1 MTFIIT
7 IMKKV
12 IKVCCLDTIRIY
24 LVLMLKWN
32 SPPVTDIDDQGL
44 PQSAMV
50 YQGLIISLVT
60 IRTAQYFLSMCF
72 NYIQTSEHLKFGM
85 ILPVFMHFEPL
96 DILLSILLRV
106 IYCFTW
112 WLFCYMKW
120 HLASFSET
128 MLHVVV
134 F

>member
-1 MTFIIT
+1 M
-7 IMKKV
+7 
-12 IKVCCLDTIRIY
+12 
-24 LVLMLKWN
+24 
-32 SPPVTDIDDQGL
+32 TDIDDQGL

-96 DILLSILLRV
+96 DILLGILLHV
-106 IYCFTW
+106 IYCFT
-112 WLFCYMKW
+112 
-120 HLASFSET
+120 
-128 MLHVVV
+128 
-134 F
+134 

>member
-1 MTFIIT
+1 
-7 IMKKV
+7 
-12 IKVCCLDTIRIY
+12 
-24 LVLMLKWN
+24 MLKWN

-85 ILPVFMHFEPL
+85 ILPVLIHAFWTVRYIVRYIITC
-96 DILLSILLRV
+96 DILFHVMVILLHEV
-106 IYCFTW
+106 ASCF
-112 WLFCYMKW
+112 F
-120 HLASFSET
+120 
-128 MLHVVV
+128 
-134 F
+134 

>member
-1 MTFIIT
+1 M
-7 IMKKV
+7 
-12 IKVCCLDTIRIY
+12 
-24 LVLMLKWN
+24 
-32 SPPVTDIDDQGL
+32 TDIDDQGL

-72 NYIQTSEHLKFGM
+72 NYMYIQTSEHLKFGM

-106 IYCFTW
+106 IYCFT
-112 WLFCYMKW
+112 
-120 HLASFSET
+120 
-128 MLHVVV
+128 
-134 F
+134 

>member
-1 MTFIIT
+1 M
-7 IMKKV
+7 
-12 IKVCCLDTIRIY
+12 
-24 LVLMLKWN
+24 
-32 SPPVTDIDDQGL
+32 TDIDDQGL

-50 YQGLIISLVT
+50 YQGLISLVT

-106 IYCFTW
+106 IYIVSRDGYFVT
-112 WLFCYMKW
+112 
-120 HLASFSET
+120 
-128 MLHVVV
+128 
-134 F
+134 